1 MIWWARSSRDCA
13 GRGRTPGRDESP
25 TVSRGLSVKWHRDIA
40 PPVILVVILALGWY
54 FVAKVGGLGSF
65 VLPSPVDVARA
76 AWETRG
82 LLLDAVG
89 TTMLATVIGL
99 ALALVAGVG
108 LAALVD
114 FWPLARRALYPLLV
128 VSQTIQILAIAPIL
142 VIWFGFGMA
151 PTVSIVVLFCFFPL
165 TISTADGLSSSDPE
179 LIALL
184 RAMGAKR
191 RQIWKMVRVPS
202 ALPSFFTGLRMAVT
216 YSVVA
221 ATIGEWV
228 GGSPGLGL
236 YLLRSKNSL
245 ATDQVFAAMFVTSLL
260 SVALFLLV
268 RAIERTALPWYYSS
282 QREEQ
287 WEGQGIY

>member
-1 MIWWARSSRDCA
+1 MKWRRD
-13 GRGRTPGRDESP
+13 
-25 TVSRGLSVKWHRDIA
+25 VA
-40 PPVILVVILALGWY
+40 PPFLLIVILILGWY
-54 FVAKVGGLGSF
+54 FVARGSGLSSF
-65 VLPSPVDVARA
+65 VLPSPIDVIRA
-76 AWETRG
+76 AWETRD

-89 TTMLATVIGL
+89 TTMLATGIGL
-99 ALALVAGVG
+99 VLALLAGVG
-108 LAALVD
+108 LAALTD
-114 FWPLARRALYPLLV
+114 FWPLARRALYPILV

-142 VIWFGFGMA
+142 VIWLGFGMT

-165 TISTADGLSSSDPE
+165 TISTADGLASADPE

-191 RQIWKMVRVPS
+191 RQIWRMVRMPS

-216 YSVVA
+216 YSIVA

-236 YLLRSKNSL
+236 YLLRSKNAL
-245 ATDQVFAAMFVTSLL
+245 ATDQVFAAMLTTSLL
-260 SVALFLLV
+260 SVALFVLV
-268 RAIERTALPWYYSS
+268 YGLERVTLPWYHSA
-282 QREEQ
+282 QREQQ

>member
-1 MIWWARSSRDCA
+1 MKWRRD
-13 GRGRTPGRDESP
+13 
-25 TVSRGLSVKWHRDIA
+25 VA
-40 PPVILVVILALGWY
+40 PPLVLVAVLVLGWF
-54 FVAKVGGLGSF
+54 FVARWSGLGSF
-65 VLPSPVDVARA
+65 VLPSPGGVLRA

-82 LLLDAVG
+82 LLLEAIG

-99 ALALVAGVG
+99 ALALAAGVG
-108 LAALVD
+108 LAAVVD

-142 VIWFGFGMA
+142 VIWFGFGLA

-165 TISTADGLSSSDPE
+165 TISTADGLASSDPE
-179 LIALL
+179 SIALL
-184 RAMGAKR
+184 RAMGAR
-191 RQIWKMVRVPS
+191 RTQVWRMVRVPS

-268 RAIERTALPWYYSS
+268 RGIERVVLPWYHSS
-282 QREEQ
+282 QRQEQ

>member
-1 MIWWARSSRDCA
+1 MSWRKD
-13 GRGRTPGRDESP
+13 
-25 TVSRGLSVKWHRDIA
+25 VA
-40 PPVILVVILALGWY
+40 PPVLLVVLLVLGWY

-65 VLPSPVDVARA
+65 VLPSPGGVAQA

-82 LLLDAVG
+82 LLLNAVG

-99 ALALVAGVG
+99 LFALMAGIG

-114 FWPLARRALYPLLV
+114 FWPLARRALYPILV

-165 TISTADGLSSSDPE
+165 TISTADGLASSDPE

-191 RQIWKMVRVPS
+191 RQIWRMVRVPS

-260 SVALFLLV
+260 SVGLFLLV
-268 RAIERTALPWYYSS
+268 RGIERMTLPWYHSS
-282 QREEQ
+282 QRREQ
-287 WEGQGIY
+287 WEGSGIY